1 VGYKSLLL
9 NLSQNPTL
17 NENRIAVTGDL
28 ARRFAAHVAAV
39 QISLPWYAPN
49 LAGDLGGLA
58 LAPDLIDGLRQNFQ
72 AAQSQIIAAVKSRAE
87 ECLNAPDLPL
97 EWRAI
102 DASDPEAVL
111 SQHARYADLTILG
124 IPADEDAAPL
134 FPDRIAVLSGRPVLV
149 VPNEGP
155 VKPIG
160 RTILIAWNG
169 SREASKAVAAAMP
182 FLEQADSIRIL
193 TIAEASDTE
202 NPYAPSPEQLAL
214 NLTRHGLRVACERV
228 VPEAD
233 QSATDPLIG
242 YAKSFGA
249 DLMVMGFY
257 SSHTRL
263 RELILG
269 GVTRSLLTAPPL
281 PLLGML

>member
-1 VGYKSLLL
+1 MGYKSLLL
-9 NLSQNPTL
+9 NLSQNPAL
-17 NENRIAVTGDL
+17 NENRIAMTGDL
-28 ARRFAAHVAAV
+28 ARRFSAHVAAV

-49 LAGDLGGLA
+49 LAGDLGGIA

-72 AAQSQIIAAVKSRAE
+72 AAQSQITAAVKNRVE

-124 IPADEDAAPL
+124 ISLEEEATQI

-149 VPNEGP
+149 IPNEGQ
-155 VKPIG
+155 VRPIG
-160 RTILIAWNG
+160 RTVLIAWNG

-182 FLEQADSIRIL
+182 FLESAETIRIL
-193 TIAEASDTE
+193 TIAEAKDVE

-214 NLTRHGLRVACERV
+214 NLTRHGLRVSCERI
-228 VPEAD
+228 VPEKGE
-233 QSATDPLIG
+233 SSTDLLTS
-242 YAKSFGA
+242 YAQSFGA
-249 DLMVMGFY
+249 DLMIMGFY

-269 GVTRSLLTAPPL
+269 GVTRSLLTNPPL

>member
-1 VGYKSLLL
+1 MGYKSLLL
-9 NLSQNPTL
+9 NLSQKPSL
-17 NENRIAVTGDL
+17 NENRIAMTGDL

-58 LAPDLIDGLRQNFQ
+58 LAPDLIEGLRQNFQ
-72 AAQSQIIAAVKSRAE
+72 SAQSQIIAAVKTRTE

-149 VPNEGP
+149 VPNDGQ

-193 TIAEASDTE
+193 TIAEAKDAE
-202 NPYAPSPEQLAL
+202 NPHAPSPEQLAL
-214 NLTRHGLRVACERV
+214 NLTRHGLRVSCERI
-228 VPEAD
+228 VPEEG
-233 QSATDPLIG
+233 QSATELLTG
-242 YAKSFGA
+242 YAQSFGA
-249 DLMVMGFY
+249 DLMIMGFY

>member
-1 VGYKSLLL
+1 MGYKSLLL
-9 NLSQNPTL
+9 NLSQNPAL
-17 NENRIAVTGDL
+17 NENRITVTGDL

-39 QISLPWYAPN
+39 QIRLPWYAPN

-58 LAPDLIDGLRQNFQ
+58 LAPDLIDGLRENFQ
-72 AAQSQIIAAVKSRAE
+72 AAQSQITAAVKSRVE

-111 SQHARYADLTILG
+111 AQHARYADLTILG
-124 IPADEDAAPL
+124 ISAEEDAAPIH
-134 FPDRIAVLSGRPVLV
+134 PDRIAVLSGRPVLV
-149 VPNEGP
+149 VPNEGI

-182 FLEQADSIRIL
+182 FLEKADTIRIL
-193 TIAEASDTE
+193 TITEAKDAE

-214 NLTRHGLRVACERV
+214 NLTRHGLRVSCERI
-228 VPEAD
+228 VPDAG
-233 QSATDPLIG
+233 QSSTDLLTG
-242 YAKSFGA
+242 YAQSFGA

-269 GVTRSLLTAPPL
+269 GVTRSLLTEPPL

>member
-9 NLSQNPTL
+9 HLSQTPAL
-17 NENRIAVTGDL
+17 NENRIAATGDL
-28 ARRFAAHVAAV
+28 ARRFSSHVAAL

-49 LAGDLGGLA
+49 LAGDIGGLA
-58 LAPDLIDGLRQNFQ
+58 LAPDLIDGLRENFQ
-72 AAQSQIIAAVKSRAE
+72 ATQSKVIAAVKSRVE

-124 IPADEDAAPL
+124 ISVDEDVAPIH
-134 FPDRIAVLSGRPVLV
+134 PDRIAVLSGRPVLV
-149 VPNEGP
+149 VPNEGT
-155 VKPIG
+155 VQPIG
-160 RTILIAWNG
+160 RSVLIAWNG
-169 SREASKAVAAAMP
+169 SREASMAVAAAMP
-182 FLEQADSIRIL
+182 FLETAETIRIL
-193 TIAEASDTE
+193 TIAEPSDSK
-202 NPYAPSPEQLAL
+202 NPLSPSPEQLAL
-214 NLTRHGLRVACERV
+214 NLTRHGLRVSCERI
-228 VPEAD
+228 VPEAG
-233 QSATDPLIG
+233 QSSTDLLTG
-242 YAKSFGA
+242 YAQSFGA